1 MKKFT
6 LIELLVVVAI
16 IGILVSILIP
26 SLSNAKKA
34 ANIAVC
40 MSNMKQLGIATQ
52 SYIKQNNGFYP
63 IDYNH
68 SRTYTGP
75 KISWDDKLS
84 PYDGRELTEKQIL
97 NQGGTLQQSPLY
109 ECAATPFRGQNNV
122 FRSYSM
128 SAGKK
133 SVSKNNSNNRKLL
146 GVANMD
152 GNWSMHLAK
161 IPRPAEGIVLFEYNV
176 SGNTLGRK
184 YNSLRNVDRV
194 NGYTNPEA
202 DFWTHKFGSMNFLFS
217 DSSVRYMSLMST
229 FKGLRSP
236 WDSADQYGTMW
247 DCRFD

>member
-6 LIELLVVVAI
+6 LLELLIVIAI
-16 IGILVSILIP
+16 IGILVSILLP
-26 SLSNAKKA
+26 SLSKAKA
-34 ANIAVC
+34 AAHIAVC

-52 SYIKQNNGFYP
+52 SYIKQNNGFFP

-68 SRTYTGP
+68 SGTYTGP

-128 SAGKK
+128 SEGKE
-133 SVSKNNSNNRKLL
+133 SVSINNSNNRKLL
-146 GVANMD
+146 GVANQG

-161 IPRPAEGIVLFEYNV
+161 IPRPAEGIILFEYNV

-184 YNSLRNVDRV
+184 YNSLRNVGRV
-194 NGYTNPEA
+194 NNYTNA
-202 DFWTHKFGSMNFLFS
+202 DQQFWTHKFGYMNYLFS
-217 DSSVRYMSLMST
+217 DASVRYLSLQATYKSQ
-229 FKGLRSP
+229 RSP
-236 WDSADQYGTMW
+236 WDNADQYGTMW